1 MKSVESYGPL
11 NAEILSFEHEYS
23 GAQLCYIKNDDTNRA
38 FSVAYRTPLVDETDS
53 NHIFE
58 HAILSSSQKYPSNN
72 LFFDMVGK
80 TYNTYV
86 NASTYNNFTMFPF
99 GSQSEEQLLLGAD
112 VYLSCMVSPG
122 LLRDPQIFKREALRY
137 MLYDVDDPI
146 SMGGTVFS
154 EDMGYMTSVGME
166 GGRNILQG
174 LYPGEYAANYIGRAH
189 ANYRDL
195 TFEHVAETHERCYR
209 FDNALLLLYG
219 DLDYR
224 VFLEFMDREYLSK
237 TEKRGTDLSAYDDPV
252 TAPAFA
258 SISMDTAKPFFIFGM
273 DYANPEDAAPF
284 KAVVEKTLADVAQNG
299 LDDELVDTVLK
310 SKALDDY
317 TMMENT
323 SVIIE
328 EIFPVICMKWVQS
341 GEMDLL
347 PQTEAVFRAV
357 EKDTD
362 QELIRK
368 LAQSLKNAPRS
379 AMVTT
384 VPKSGLAEQLV
395 AEQEAYL
402 AEMKAAMTPEELEQ
416 MVKDTLAFDEWN
428 ASEQSNNDFV
438 ISVADLPSLE
448 AQPEFHKEEDDGAL
462 YYTAAAQTEQI
473 SCHQLFFDTSAVSQ
487 EDLHYIGL
495 YSILLEELATE
506 NYTKAQKDNL
516 MKQYLH
522 GLDIDV
528 AYPEDG
534 ERQYPMFGV
543 QWNCMT
549 EDYETSLGFLL
560 EIMEGLNLEDK
571 DELIRVLDKYLP
583 SLDWSRNDPYVL
595 DSMIAYA
602 GLDRDNRYREYLNGQ
617 RFYEFAKELR
627 TRLDSDPDAAKEI
640 GEKLR
645 SVQKSILH
653 RDRMVVMNV
662 APPGTGG
669 ADFGHF
675 PSDAEKSPIAARCR
689 GRL

>member
-1 MKSVESYGPL
+1 
-11 NAEILSFEHEYS
+11 
-23 GAQLCYIKNDDTNRA
+23 
-38 FSVAYRTPLVDETDS
+38 
-53 NHIFE
+53 
-58 HAILSSSQKYPSNN
+58 
-72 LFFDMVGK
+72 
-80 TYNTYV
+80 
-86 NASTYNNFTMFPF
+86 
-99 GSQSEEQLLLGAD
+99 
-112 VYLSCMVSPG
+112 
-122 LLRDPQIFKREALRY
+122 
-137 MLYDVDDPI
+137 
-146 SMGGTVFS
+146 
-154 EDMGYMTSVGME
+154 
-166 GGRNILQG
+166 
-174 LYPGEYAANYIGRAH
+174 
-189 ANYRDL
+189 
-195 TFEHVAETHERCYR
+195 
-209 FDNALLLLYG
+209 
-219 DLDYR
+219 
-224 VFLEFMDREYLSK
+224 
-237 TEKRGTDLSAYDDPV
+237 
-252 TAPAFA
+252 
-258 SISMDTAKPFFIFGM
+258 
-273 DYANPEDAAPF
+273 
-284 KAVVEKTLADVAQNG
+284 
-299 LDDELVDTVLK
+299 
-310 SKALDDY
+310 
-317 TMMENT
+317 
-323 SVIIE
+323 
-328 EIFPVICMKWVQS
+328 
-341 GEMDLL
+341 MDLL

-384 VPKSGLAEQLV
+384 VPKPGLAEQLV

-462 YYTAAAQTEQI
+462 YYTAAVQTEQI

-602 GLDRDNRYREYLNGQ
+602 GLDRDHQYWEYLNGQ

-627 TRLDSDPDAAKEI
+627 TRLDTDPDAAKEI

-669 ADFGHF
+669 AGFGHF

>member
-1 MKSVESYGPL
+1 MEKKDEKKKKPWIAFFLMTAMFLQVTACSHAPAPPATESGDAQSTDVDGLSQAAAGVSPSDGAENDDDPFPVVGEEISGFTLKSVESYGPL

-72 LFFDMVGK
+72 LFFDVVGK

-86 NASTYNNFTMFPF
+86 NAFTYNNFTMFPF

-224 VFLEFMDREYLSK
+224 GFLEFMDREYLSK

-252 TAPAFA
+252 TAPGYVEEVVYAPAYEGDSAEDASVIYYGIDLDGQEWETLLEDELLSIMLSSDSSVFHENLKEAGLTAPAFA

-368 LAQSLKNAPRS
+368 LAQSLKNAPPQRYGYHDPQ
-379 AMVTT
+379 V
-384 VPKSGLAEQLV
+384 
-395 AEQEAYL
+395 
-402 AEMKAAMTPEELEQ
+402 
-416 MVKDTLAFDEWN
+416 
-428 ASEQSNNDFV
+428 
-438 ISVADLPSLE
+438 
-448 AQPEFHKEEDDGAL
+448 GAGG
-462 YYTAAAQTEQI
+462 T
-473 SCHQLFFDTSAVSQ
+473 
-487 EDLHYIGL
+487 
-495 YSILLEELATE
+495 
-506 NYTKAQKDNL
+506 
-516 MKQYLH
+516 
-522 GLDIDV
+522 
-528 AYPEDG
+528 
-534 ERQYPMFGV
+534 
-543 QWNCMT
+543 
-549 EDYETSLGFLL
+549 
-560 EIMEGLNLEDK
+560 
-571 DELIRVLDKYLP
+571 
-583 SLDWSRNDPYVL
+583 
-595 DSMIAYA
+595 
-602 GLDRDNRYREYLNGQ
+602 
-617 RFYEFAKELR
+617 
-627 TRLDSDPDAAKEI
+627 
-640 GEKLR
+640 
-645 SVQKSILH
+645 
-653 RDRMVVMNV
+653 
-662 APPGTGG
+662 TGG
-669 ADFGHF
+669 GAGGVSGRDEGRH
-675 PSDAEKSPIAARCR
+675 DA
-689 GRL
+689 

>member
-1 MKSVESYGPL
+1 M
-11 NAEILSFEHEYS
+11 
-23 GAQLCYIKNDDTNRA
+23 
-38 FSVAYRTPLVDETDS
+38 
-53 NHIFE
+53 
-58 HAILSSSQKYPSNN
+58 
-72 LFFDMVGK
+72 
-80 TYNTYV
+80 
-86 NASTYNNFTMFPF
+86 
-99 GSQSEEQLLLGAD
+99 
-112 VYLSCMVSPG
+112 
-122 LLRDPQIFKREALRY
+122 
-137 MLYDVDDPI
+137 
-146 SMGGTVFS
+146 
-154 EDMGYMTSVGME
+154 
-166 GGRNILQG
+166 
-174 LYPGEYAANYIGRAH
+174 
-189 ANYRDL
+189 
-195 TFEHVAETHERCYR
+195 
-209 FDNALLLLYG
+209 
-219 DLDYR
+219 
-224 VFLEFMDREYLSK
+224 
-237 TEKRGTDLSAYDDPV
+237 
-252 TAPAFA
+252 
-258 SISMDTAKPFFIFGM
+258 
-273 DYANPEDAAPF
+273 
-284 KAVVEKTLADVAQNG
+284 
-299 LDDELVDTVLK
+299 
-310 SKALDDY
+310 
-317 TMMENT
+317 
-323 SVIIE
+323 
-328 EIFPVICMKWVQS
+328 
-341 GEMDLL
+341 
-347 PQTEAVFRAV
+347 

-384 VPKSGLAEQLV
+384 VPKPGLAEQLV

-462 YYTAAAQTEQI
+462 YYTAAVQTEQI

-602 GLDRDNRYREYLNGQ
+602 GLDRDHQYWEYLNGQ

-627 TRLDSDPDAAKEI
+627 TRLDTDPDAAKEI

-669 ADFGHF
+669 AGFGHF